1 MILTIFSNRAVK
13 EWKETYLWAL
23 KKNRG
28 MMALLTLLL
37 MIALPVILL
46 IKFSEM
52 QARPDMHLN
61 INEAFSSY
69 FIGCSTFAVMPL
81 LLLFT
86 LVLSASLFSY
96 LHQKRSVDL
105 FHSIPVGRTPL
116 LLGRWCASF
125 TVLVVPVFLSYA
137 AAAAV
142 GAAYRAQAQYILAG
156 PAVHLLQNMLMVAA
170 ALSFSVFIAV
180 CTGTTFDMILSI
192 LAINA
197 AYPLLIFAGT
207 EFVKRMLP
215 VTGWSLSADS
225 VVLTAFAPFVA
236 ACLPSPNP
244 YFYQIT
250 SFPSLGVMPGTFLTW
265 WVVMFL
271 VLLAAAV
278 LLYKRRKSECAE
290 SGFAF
295 AAPQIIIRFLVTA
308 VSGLGMGLVFHL
320 STEGPAM
327 FFIGLLIGSL
337 TAHIIVDAVYSRGFK
352 HLKKSLIF
360 YGAFV
365 ALFFVFYA
373 VVATGCFGYDTRVPR
388 AEEVDSISFS
398 EVNAQEEHY
407 YLESQP
413 VTDAMGQTIA
423 KVRPQLKQKENIR
436 TAVNTIQDYLNEV
449 HRTAFP
455 YALPNDTTFRGNMT
469 LEFHLK
475 NGSTVKRTYQG
486 INYYGSPSDSFEK
499 MVGTIIGNTEYL
511 ESSRMVFYIEPQMI
525 KSVDI
530 SRKDGNESNTFAPDE
545 NQKTELLAAM
555 KQDSAGLT
563 PSQQVI
569 PDNPVF
575 FAVELRSDM
584 IPAGRLRELTGN
596 YNGEVQL
603 LPITFVISDRTPHLK
618 ALMEKFGW
626 Q

>member
-1 MILTIFSNRAVK
+1 MILKIFSNRAVK

-52 QARPDMHLN
+52 QVRQDMHLN

-86 LVLSASLFSY
+86 LILSASLFSY

-125 TVLVVPVFLSYA
+125 TVLIVPVFLSYA

-156 PAVHLLQNMLMVAA
+156 PAIHLLQNMLMVAA

-207 EFVKRMLP
+207 EFVRRMLP
-215 VTGWSLSADS
+215 VTGWSLSATS
-225 VVLTAFAPFVA
+225 VILTAFAPFAA
-236 ACLPSPNP
+236 ACLPFPNP

-250 SFPSLGVMPGTFLTW
+250 SFPSLGALPGAFLTW
-265 WVVMFL
+265 WIVMFL

-295 AAPQIIIRFLVTA
+295 AAPQIVIRFLVTA

-327 FFIGLLIGSL
+327 FLLGLLIGSL

-352 HLKKSLIF
+352 HLKKSFIF

-365 ALFFVFYA
+365 ALFLVFYT

-398 EVNAQEEHY
+398 KVNAQQEHY

-413 VTDAMGQTIA
+413 VMDATGQTIA

-436 TAVNTIQDYLNEV
+436 TAVNAIQNYLNEV
-449 HRTAFP
+449 HRTSFP
-455 YALPNDTTFRGNMT
+455 YALHNDIFRGNMV

-486 INYYGSPSDSFEK
+486 TNYYGNPSDSFEK
-499 MVGTIIGNTEYL
+499 MVGTIIGSTEYL

-530 SRKDGNESNTFAPDE
+530 GRKDGNKSNTFAPDE

-555 KQDSAGLT
+555 KQDPDGLT
-563 PSQQVI
+563 PSQQEI
-569 PDNPVF
+569 PDNPVYLS
-575 FAVELRSDM
+575 VELRRDM
-584 IPAGRLRELTGN
+584 IPEGRLRELTGN
-596 YNGEVQL
+596 YDGEVQL
-603 LPITFVISDRTPHLK
+603 QPISFVISDRTPHLK
-618 ALMEKFGW
+618 ALMKKFGW